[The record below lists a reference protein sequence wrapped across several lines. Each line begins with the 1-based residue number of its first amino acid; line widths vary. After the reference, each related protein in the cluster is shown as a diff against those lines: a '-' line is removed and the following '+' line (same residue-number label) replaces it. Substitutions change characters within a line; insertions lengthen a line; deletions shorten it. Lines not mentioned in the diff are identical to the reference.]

1 MLTELCSQLRN
12 YFLRD
17 YSCPDSSFFHG
28 SYTISGGKMQAL
40 PFLKDGQYYRIIG
53 SVFNDGVWQYLDPE
67 RSQSETRFENAPQ
80 LTDETFTGTIWAMCV
95 PPAFLALADEIEEWT
110 AANADALNSPYQSE
124 SFGGYSYSKASG
136 GVGGSGS
143 GSAGWSWQDQFAA
156 RLAPYRRLSVL

>member
-1 MLTELCSQLRN
+1 MLTELCSLLRN

-40 PFLKDGQYYRIIG
+40 PFLQEGQYYRIIG
-53 SVFNDGVWQYLDPE
+53 SVFNDGVWQYRDPE
-67 RSQSETRFENAPQ
+67 RQSDFRSETAPQ
-80 LTDETFTGTIWAMCV
+80 LTDETFAGTIWAMCV
-95 PPAFLALADEIEEWT
+95 PPAFLALAAEIEEWT

-136 GVGGSGS
+136 GGVGGSGS
-143 GSAGWSWQDQFAA
+143 VAYGWQDQFAT
-156 RLAPYRRLSVL
+156 RLAQYRRLSVL

>member
-1 MLTELCSQLRN
+1 MLTEMCAYLRN

-40 PFLKDGQYYRIIG
+40 PFLQEGQYYRIIG
-53 SVFNDGVWQYLDPE
+53 SVFNDGVWRYYDPE
-67 RSQSETRFENAPQ
+67 RGQSETRSDNSPQ
-80 LTDETFTGTIWAMCV
+80 LMDETFTGTIWAMCI
-95 PPAFLALADEIEEWT
+95 PPAFLALAAEIEDWT

-136 GVGGSGS
+136 SGGAEGS

>member
-1 MLTELCSQLRN
+1 MLTELCSLLRN

-40 PFLKDGQYYRIIG
+40 PFLKEGQYYRIIG
-53 SVFNDGVWQYLDPE
+53 SVFNDGVWQYHDPE
-67 RSQSETRFENAPQ
+67 RGQPDTRAENAPQ
-80 LTDETFTGTIWAMCV
+80 MKDETFTGTIWAMCI
-95 PPAFLALADEIEEWT
+95 PPAFLALAAEIEDWT

-136 GVGGSGS
+136 SGGAGGS
-143 GSAGWSWQDQFAA
+143 GSAGWGWQDQFAA

>member
-1 MLTELCSQLRN
+1 MLTELCAYLRN

-17 YSCPDSSFFHG
+17 YRNPDASIHHG
-28 SYTISGGKMQAL
+28 TFTVA
-40 PFLKDGQYYRIIG
+40 DGQIEALSFLVPGQYFRVIG

-67 RSQSETRFENAPQ
+67 RQSDSRAETAPQ
-80 LTDETFTGTIWAMCV
+80 LKDETFTGTIWAMSV
-95 PPAFLALADEIEEWT
+95 PPAFLALAAEIEDWT

-136 GVGGSGS
+136 SGGAGGSGS
-143 GSAGWSWQDQFAA
+143 AAYGWQDQFAA

>member
-1 MLTELCSQLRN
+1 MTELCSLLRN

-17 YSCPDSSFFHG
+17 YSCPDSFFFHG

-40 PFLKDGQYYRIIG
+40 PFLKEGQYYRIIG
-53 SVFNDGVWQYLDPE
+53 SVCNDGVWQYQPE
-67 RSQSETRFENAPQ
+67 GEAPAM
-80 LTDETFTGTIWAMCV
+80 TDETFDGTIWAMSV
-95 PPAFLALADEIEEWT
+95 PPAFLALADEIKDWT
-110 AANADALNSPYQSE
+110 VANADALNSPYQSE

-136 GVGGSGS
+136 GGAGGS

>member
-1 MLTELCSQLRN
+1 MTELCSLLHN

-40 PFLKDGQYYRIIG
+40 PFLQEGQYYRIIG
-53 SVFNDGVWQYLDPE
+53 SAFNDSVWQYIDPE
-67 RSQSETRFENAPQ
+67 RQSDSRAETAPQ

-95 PPAFLALADEIEEWT
+95 PPAFLALAAEIEEWT

-124 SFGGYSYSKASG
+124 SFGGYSRSKASG
-136 GVGGSGS
+136 GGGAGGS
-143 GSAGWSWQDQFAA
+143 GSAGWGWQDQFAA